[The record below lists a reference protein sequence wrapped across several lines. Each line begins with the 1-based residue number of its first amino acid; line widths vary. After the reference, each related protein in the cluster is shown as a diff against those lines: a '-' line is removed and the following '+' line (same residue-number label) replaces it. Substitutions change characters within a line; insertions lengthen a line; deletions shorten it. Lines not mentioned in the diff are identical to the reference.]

1 MMARLAYWSRRK
13 YYTRPFNSRFHGR
26 STPVVQQP
34 INGRSSPVH
43 KAFGRLLMTKLTEM
57 PADTAAGLIHPRAAV
72 RTCLLPQ
79 IDYAGT
85 HPNDR
90 KPIVYGGPDLAR
102 DSL

>member
-1 MMARLAYWSRRK
+1 
-13 YYTRPFNSRFHGR
+13 
-26 STPVVQQP
+26 VVQQP
-34 INGRSSPVH
+34 INGRSSPVR
-43 KAFGRLLMTKLTEM
+43 KALGRLLMTKLTKM